1 MKPGSSNTHLIQD
14 TVTTPSVSLGRT
26 QRMLYE
32 YKELL
37 GLGGIS
43 GTLPI
48 YNHCQTLKPSVKLVL
63 EKAGANPL
71 PQSRVTPKCPTQ
83 AEILPQSATS
93 FSAGA

>member
-1 MKPGSSNTHLIQD
+1 MKPESSNTHLIQD

-71 PQSRVTPKCPTQ
+71 PQSRDPKMSHTGRNT
-83 AEILPQSATS
+83 ASISNVILC
-93 FSAGA
+93 